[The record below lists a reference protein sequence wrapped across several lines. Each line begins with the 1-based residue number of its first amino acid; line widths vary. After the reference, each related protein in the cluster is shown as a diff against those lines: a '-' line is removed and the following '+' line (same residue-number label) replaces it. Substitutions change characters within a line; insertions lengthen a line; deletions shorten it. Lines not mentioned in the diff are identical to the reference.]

1 MKKKS
6 VRDKEDHH
14 QQQQQQQELEILKAV
29 AQAWHAH
36 SGSCRTTNEFEANRR
51 QFKNKP
57 TRFKAEAKA
66 DSKSTSK
73 NATSSDIN
81 GSNSRSMNW
90 DFGQSLWDSYEIV
103 TVSKR
108 LEERLVLDDHQEV
121 PGLIYEDSRRVFRR
135 RTESKN
141 SLRNLLSRISSKRFD
156 FRVSQVDYK

>member
-6 VRDKEDHH
+6 ERDKEEHH
-14 QQQQQQQELEILKAV
+14 RQQQQELEILKAV

-57 TRFKAEAKA
+57 TRFKAEA
-66 DSKSTSK
+66 SKSTSLK
-73 NATSSDIN
+73 NVTSSNIN
-81 GSNSRSMNW
+81 GSSSSSSSRSMNW

-108 LEERLVLDDHQEV
+108 LEETLVLDDHQGV
-121 PGLIYEDSRRVFRR
+121 PGLIYEDSSRVFRR
-135 RTESKN
+135 RREK
-141 SLRNLLSRISSKRFD
+141 
-156 FRVSQVDYK
+156 